1 MTIVILTAPH
11 DAHLPAVAQHLQQR
25 GMPFMVFDN
34 AQFPTGAELALTC
47 SETGTLRHSLVVL
60 GEHRLTLDMAEIS
73 AVWDRRPGAPVV
85 DTRISDPPLRDYIQR
100 ECSYFLHDVWHTLP
114 CFWVPGPP
122 RLVQRASYKVTQ
134 LALAGQLGFEVPP
147 TLVTNSPEEF
157 VEFYRRHA
165 GRIISKPFYYN
176 TVYPSAETTKDF
188 WGMYTQPVTI
198 HDVRFAASLRFCP
211 VIVQAYVPKRVELRI
226 TVVGDEIFACE
237 IHSQVTHRT
246 KHDWRNYDL
255 AHTPHYVHDLPQ
267 EVRER
272 CHRLVAALGLCYGAI
287 DMILTPDGR
296 YVFLEINPSGQF
308 RWIEDITGLPISA
321 AIAQLLAAHE
331 GDAMASRETG
341 TYAHTIARDLAA
353 DYPNRLR
360 GDVGLPDSAV
370 AGQRGD

>member
-1 MTIVILTAPH
+1 
-11 DAHLPAVAQHLQQR
+11 
-25 GMPFMVFDN
+25 
-34 AQFPTGAELALTC
+34 
-47 SETGTLRHSLVVL
+47 
-60 GEHRLTLDMAEIS
+60 
-73 AVWDRRPGAPVV
+73 
-85 DTRISDPPLRDYIQR
+85 
-100 ECSYFLHDVWHTLP
+100 
-114 CFWVPGPP
+114 
-122 RLVQRASYKVTQ
+122 
-134 LALAGQLGFEVPP
+134 
-147 TLVTNSPEEF
+147 VTNSPEEF

-188 WGMYTQPVTI
+188 WGMHTQPVTI

-226 TVVGDEIFACE
+226 TVVGGEIFACE

-255 AHTPHYVHDLPQ
+255 AHTPHYVHDVPQ
-267 EVRER
+267 EVGER
-272 CHRLVAALGLCYGAI
+272 CYRLVAALGLCYGAI

-353 DYPNRLR
+353 DYTNRLR

-370 AGQRGD
+370 ARQRGY